1 MWMAVV
7 IATPPPPPALKCASW
22 GETGK
27 MLANFIFNL
36 PFCRRA
42 CRSGIASSEISS
54 PLSWKHIGAEFAS
67 CRPPL
72 PSAAIILRPHPALWP
87 ASLPGTG
94 PVQNQKVA
102 LFNSGHRHTSPN
114 PDPPLNPT
122 TLHPSAL
129 PQPSTTRAYNLD
141 ASETRDPCL
150 LPQCISYT
158 RQGFGSWSRDSA
170 SHVTICQA
178 FHPPHLPSSSSYY
191 YITLT
196 NLIIPSTCLYIRM
209 HTCYRSFCL
218 QLFI

>member
-1 MWMAVV
+1 MNGRHNHPLPL
-7 IATPPPPPALKCASW
+7 PPLALKCASW

-27 MLANFIFNL
+27 MLTNFIFNL

-87 ASLPGTG
+87 AILPGTG

-114 PDPPLNPT
+114 CNLT
-122 TLHPSAL
+122 SH
-129 PQPSTTRAYNLD
+129 PQPLGPRPPPIYH
-141 ASETRDPCL
+141 PC
-150 LPQCISYT
+150 I
-158 RQGFGSWSRDSA
+158 
-170 SHVTICQA
+170 
-178 FHPPHLPSSSSYY
+178 HPRRFRIMRSMFVATVH
-191 YITLT
+191 
-196 NLIIPSTCLYIRM
+196 IIHKAGLWLSN
-209 HTCYRSFCL
+209 S
-218 QLFI
+218 

>member
-1 MWMAVV
+1 
-7 IATPPPPPALKCASW
+7 
-22 GETGK
+22 
-27 MLANFIFNL
+27 MLTNFIFNL

-114 PDPPLNPT
+114 PDPPHSTPPPLTPQP
-122 TLHPSAL
+122 PSH
-129 PQPSTTRAYNLD
+129 PSTTRAYNLN
-141 ASETRDPCL
+141 ASETRNPCL

-158 RQGFGSWSRDSA
+158 RQGFGSRTRDSA
-170 SHVTICQA
+170 SHVTICQP
-178 FHPPHLPSSSSYY
+178 FHPPTSPPP
-191 YITLT
+191 
-196 NLIIPSTCLYIRM
+196 PSTTILP
-209 HTCYRSFCL
+209 
-218 QLFI
+218 